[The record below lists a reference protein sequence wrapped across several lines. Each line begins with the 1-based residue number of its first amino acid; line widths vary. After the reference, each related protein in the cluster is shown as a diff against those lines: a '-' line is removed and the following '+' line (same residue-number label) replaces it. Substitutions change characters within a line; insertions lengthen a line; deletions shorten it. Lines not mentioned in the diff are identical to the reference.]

1 MIQNNRPQP
10 QPTTD
15 AEQALFAQLDDVL
28 NGDLAH
34 YAEETMSRSEIRAQP
49 SDGGKP

>member
-1 MIQNNRPQP
+1 MTQNNRPQP

-34 YAEETMSRSEIRAQP
+34 YAEETMSRSEAP
-49 SDGGKP
+49 NEPTDGGTQ